1 MLVNPLPQVV
11 GDDRILSVTRSGLN
25 HSGTHLMS
33 NATRIFAVGDV
44 AVNRPQPDSIFE
56 LVHEKIAGADYA
68 FAQIEAIYSTLGEV
82 NVSGTSSPLRGDPEN
97 VAAIARAGFNLASF
111 ASNHCMDY
119 GISAFQDTIKH
130 FRDNDVRLFG
140 AGDNLAEAR
149 KPVIVEHNG
158 NRIGWLAYCSILP
171 IRYWADVDRP
181 GCAPAR
187 ARTLYETLE
196 PDQPGTPPRILTY
209 PHDDDAANIVE
220 DIRKLKAQVDV
231 VIVSMH
237 WGLHFR
243 EGELA
248 TYELKYARLAID
260 AGADVI
266 LGHHQHILKPVE
278 IYKGKPIFYGMA
290 NFAFDMYYQPGELD
304 KPERIERRQRLHP
317 GWTHDP
323 SYPTFPFPVDSR
335 KGMAVFIDVQDRA
348 VSRVCW
354 QPVMINQKSQPR
366 LLRQADP
373 EFGEVLAYM
382 QKITLSQK
390 IPTRFEVDGDKVI
403 SSSPNAAPEPPKS
416 KVAAPKTAVS
426 A

>member
-1 MLVNPLPQVV
+1 M
-11 GDDRILSVTRSGLN
+11 STRPNS
-25 HSGTHLMS
+25 T
-33 NATRIFAVGDV
+33 TRIFAVGDI
-44 AVNRPQPDSIFE
+44 AVNRDEPDSIFE
-56 LVHEKIAGADYA
+56 LVSAQMKQADLA
-68 FAQIEAIYSTLGEV
+68 FGQIEAIYSTLGEV

-97 VAAIARAGFNLASF
+97 VAAIGRAGFNIASF

-119 GISAFQDTIKH
+119 GISAFKDTIAH
-130 FRDNDVRLFG
+130 FRANRIHLFG

-149 KPVIVEHNG
+149 KPVIIEHNG
-158 NRIGWLAYCSILP
+158 NRVGWLGYCSILP

-187 ARTLYETLE
+187 ARTIYETLE

-209 PHDDDAANIVE
+209 PHDEDLANILA
-220 DIRKLKAQVDV
+220 DIRSLREQVDV

-248 TYELKYARLAID
+248 TYELKYAKAAID

-266 LGHHQHILKPVE
+266 LGHHQHILKPIE
-278 IYKGKPIFYGMA
+278 IYKGRPIFYGMA

-323 SYPTFPFPVDSR
+323 DYPTFPFPVDSR
-335 KGMAVFIDVQDRA
+335 KGLVVHLDVSDRKLA
-348 VSRVCW
+348 RVRW
-354 QPVMINQKSQPR
+354 QPTMINRKSQPR
-366 LLRQADP
+366 LLRTDEP
-373 EFGEVLAYM
+373 EFFEVLAYM
-382 QKITLSQK
+382 KKITASQK
-390 IPTRFEVDGDKVI
+390 IATQFELDGDTII
-403 SSSPNAAPEPPKS
+403 SRPLAEAAR
-416 KVAAPKTAVS
+416 
-426 A
+426 